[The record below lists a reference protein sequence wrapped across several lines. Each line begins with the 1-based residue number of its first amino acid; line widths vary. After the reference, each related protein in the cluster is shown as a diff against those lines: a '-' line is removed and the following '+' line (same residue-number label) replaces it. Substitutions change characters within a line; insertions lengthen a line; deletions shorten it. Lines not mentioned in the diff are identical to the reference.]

1 MSSKNGISLDFEK
14 RFEEQQDIKG
24 RLFRTLHVM
33 YRGHYLKLFVS
44 FIFFLLKHSP
54 VWILPI
60 VTANLINFASD
71 PSSYDVRYLWMN
83 IIVLTI
89 VIIQNLP
96 SQILHISFMSKA
108 IRHVEAGLR
117 STLIRKLQH
126 LSISFHSELRSGK
139 LQAKVLR
146 DVEMIEIMSKQTMM
160 GVLPA
165 FMNVIVA
172 IAVTANRSW
181 TVTSFFLVA
190 IPISIL
196 IVYFFRGKLT
206 KRNREFREQVE
217 EMSGQVAET
226 VEMIPVTRAHGLE
239 KVEINKVDSLL
250 HHVRGKG
257 YRLDI
262 TEAFFGASNWVAF
275 QLFQVLCLLFTV
287 YLAYQGQIPI
297 GDVVLYQ
304 TYFTQILMSI
314 SGVINIYPQLAKGFE
329 SVHSISEILFAK
341 ETQEYQGRAKLKQ
354 LDGKVDFDHVYFKY
368 RDSDKHVLTDFQLE
382 VKPGETIAFVGES
395 GAGKSTILNLVTG
408 FYRPS
413 NGRILIDDVVMD
425 DLSMRSFR
433 KKIAVVP
440 QNTILFSGSI
450 RENITYGLAEVTEEE
465 VQQAVQMANLQDII
479 DELPDGLE
487 TKIGEHGDRMS
498 GGQRQRIAI
507 ARAFIRKPQMVILDE
522 ATSALDNVSEKL
534 IQDAMQE
541 LIKGKTTFIVAHR
554 LSTIRDAD
562 RIVVM
567 KNGQCVEMGTYD
579 ELVEKQGEFYQIK
592 MASEAVQT
600 S

>member
-1 MSSKNGISLDFEK
+1 MSSKKGISLDFEK

-592 MASEAVQT
+592 MASEAVQI

>member
-1 MSSKNGISLDFEK
+1 MSDEKGISLDFEK

-24 RLFRTLHVM
+24 KTFRTLHM
-33 YRGHYLKLFVS
+33 FYRGHYIKLFIS

-60 VTANLINFASD
+60 VTANLINFAAEPGKHEMS
-71 PSSYDVRYLWMN
+71 VLWIN
-83 IIVLTI
+83 VIVLTV

-96 SQILHISFMSKA
+96 SQMLHIGFMSKA

-117 STLIRKLQH
+117 STLVRKLQH
-126 LSISFHSELRSGK
+126 LSISYHGELRSGK

-172 IAVTANRSW
+172 IAVTASRSW
-181 TVTSFFLVA
+181 TVVSFFIVA

-196 IVYFFRGKLT
+196 IVYFFKGKLNS
-206 KRNREFREQVE
+206 RNREFRHEVE

-239 KVEINKVDSLL
+239 QVEINKVDSLL
-250 HHVRGKG
+250 HNVRGKG

-262 TEAFFGASNWVAF
+262 TEAFFGASNWVSF

-287 YLAYQGQIPI
+287 YLAYNGSIPI

-329 SVHSISEILFAK
+329 SVHSVSEILFAK
-341 ETQEYQGRAKLKQ
+341 ETQEYQGKTKLRDFRGEVAFEQ
-354 LDGKVDFDHVYFKY
+354 VDFRYKDTA
-368 RDSDKHVLTDFQLE
+368 KHVLSDFNLQ
-382 VKPGETIAFVGES
+382 VKPGECIAFVGES
-395 GAGKSTILNLVTG
+395 GAGKSTILNLITG
-408 FYRPS
+408 FYRPT
-413 NGRILIDDVVMD
+413 NGRIIIDDIPMD
-425 DLSMRSFR
+425 DLSMVKYRR
-433 KKIAVVP
+433 KLAVVP

-450 RENITYGLAEVTEEE
+450 RENIAYGLAEVTEEQL
-465 VQQAVQMANLQDII
+465 QQAVEMANLRDII
-479 DELPDGLE
+479 ADLPEGLD

-507 ARAFIRKPQMVILDE
+507 ARAFIRNPQMIILDE
-522 ATSALDNVSEKL
+522 ATSALDNISEKL
-534 IQDAMQE
+534 IQDSMKE
-541 LIKGKTTFIVAHR
+541 LIKGRTTFIVAHR

-567 KNGQCVEMGTYD
+567 KNGECVEVGTYE
-579 ELVEKQGEFYQIK
+579 ELLANRGEFYRMK
-592 MASEAVQT
+592 SASEAV

>member
-341 ETQEYQGRAKLKQ
+341 ETQEYQGKTKLKQ

-567 KNGQCVEMGTYD
+567 KNGQCIEMGTYD

-592 MASEAVQT
+592 MASEAVQI

>member
-1 MSSKNGISLDFEK
+1 MSEKKGISLDFEK

-33 YRGHYLKLFVS
+33 YRGHYMKLFIS
-44 FIFFLLKHSP
+44 FIFFMLKHSP

-60 VTANLINFASD
+60 VTANLINFASEPD
-71 PSSYDVRYLWMN
+71 QYDMRYLWTN
-83 IIVLTI
+83 IIVLSI

-165 FMNVIVA
+165 LMNVIVA
-172 IAVTANRSW
+172 IAVTASRSW
-181 TVTSFFLVA
+181 TVTTFFMVA
-190 IPISIL
+190 LPISII

-257 YRLDI
+257 YKLDI

-341 ETQEYQGRAKLKQ
+341 ETQEYQGKTKIKELRGEVA
-354 LDGKVDFDHVYFKY
+354 FDNVYFK
-368 RDSDKHVLTDFQLE
+368 R
-382 VKPGETIAFVGES
+382 
-395 GAGKSTILNLVTG
+395 
-408 FYRPS
+408 
-413 NGRILIDDVVMD
+413 
-425 DLSMRSFR
+425 
-433 KKIAVVP
+433 
-440 QNTILFSGSI
+440 
-450 RENITYGLAEVTEEE
+450 
-465 VQQAVQMANLQDII
+465 
-479 DELPDGLE
+479 
-487 TKIGEHGDRMS
+487 
-498 GGQRQRIAI
+498 
-507 ARAFIRKPQMVILDE
+507 
-522 ATSALDNVSEKL
+522 
-534 IQDAMQE
+534 
-541 LIKGKTTFIVAHR
+541 
-554 LSTIRDAD
+554 
-562 RIVVM
+562 
-567 KNGQCVEMGTYD
+567 
-579 ELVEKQGEFYQIK
+579 
-592 MASEAVQT
+592 
-600 S
+600 

>member
-1 MSSKNGISLDFEK
+1 VSSKNGISLDFEK

-341 ETQEYQGRAKLKQ
+341 ETQEYQGKTKLKQ

-382 VKPGETIAFVGES
+382 VQPGETIAFVGES

-413 NGRILIDDVVMD
+413 NGRILIDDIVMD

-592 MASEAVQT
+592 MASEAVQI

>member
-1 MSSKNGISLDFEK
+1 M
-14 RFEEQQDIKG
+14 
-24 RLFRTLHVM
+24 FRTLHVM

-71 PSSYDVRYLWMN
+71 PSSYDVRYLWVN

-89 VIIQNLP
+89 VIMQNLP

-341 ETQEYQGRAKLKQ
+341 ETQEYQGRTKLKK

-368 RDSDKHVLTDFQLE
+368 RDSDKHVLTDFQLD

-450 RENITYGLAEVTEEE
+450 RDNVTYGLAEVTEEE

-579 ELVEKQGEFYQIK
+579 ELVEKKGEFYQIK
-592 MASEAVQT
+592 MASDAVQI

>member
-1 MSSKNGISLDFEK
+1 MSKDKGISLDFEK
-14 RFEEQQDIKG
+14 RFEEQQEIKG
-24 RLFRTLHVM
+24 RLFRTMQVM
-33 YRGHYLKLFVS
+33 YRGHYMRLFIS

-60 VTANLINFASD
+60 VTANLINFAANPDEYEMSA
-71 PSSYDVRYLWMN
+71 LWLN
-83 IIVLTI
+83 ISILTI

-96 SQILHISFMSKA
+96 SQMLHISFMSKA
-108 IRHVEAGLR
+108 IRHVEASLR

-126 LSISFHSELRSGK
+126 LSISFHGELRSGK

-146 DVEMIEIMSKQTMM
+146 DVEMIEIMSKQTML

-172 IAVTANRSW
+172 IVVTANRSW

-190 IPISIL
+190 IPISIV
-196 IVYFFRGKLT
+196 IVYFFRGKLN

-239 KVEINKVDSLL
+239 KVEINKMDTLL

-257 YRLDI
+257 YKLDI
-262 TEAFFGASNWVAF
+262 TEAFFGASNWVVF

-287 YLAYQGQIPI
+287 YLAYLGRIPI

-341 ETQEYQGRAKLKQ
+341 ETQEYQGKTKLKQ
-354 LDGKVDFDHVYFKY
+354 LSGEVKFEHVYFMY
-368 RDSDKHVLTDFQLE
+368 RDSNKHVLTNFDLK

-408 FYRPS
+408 FYRPTS
-413 NGRILIDDVVMD
+413 GRVLIDDLPMD
-425 DLSMRSFR
+425 DVSMRSFR

-450 RENITYGLAEVTEEE
+450 RENITYGLAEVSEHE
-465 VQQAVQMANLQDII
+465 VQQAIRMANLSDII
-479 DELPDGLE
+479 KELPDGLE
-487 TKIGEHGDRMS
+487 TKIGEHGDRLS

-507 ARAFIRKPQMVILDE
+507 ARAFIRNPQMVILDE

-534 IQDAMQE
+534 IQDAMKE

-554 LSTIRDAD
+554 LSTIQDAD

-567 KNGQCVEMGTYD
+567 KNGNCVEMGTYKQ
-579 ELVEKQGEFYQIK
+579 LVQQRGEFYNMK
-592 MASEAVQT
+592 MASEAVR
-600 S
+600 SS

>member
-1 MSSKNGISLDFEK
+1 MSNHNGISLDFEK

-71 PSSYDVRYLWMN
+71 SSAYDVRYLWMN

-126 LSISFHSELRSGK
+126 LSISFHGELRSGK

-165 FMNVIVA
+165 IMNVIVA

-206 KRNREFREQVE
+206 RRNREFREQVE

-341 ETQEYQGRAKLKQ
+341 ETQEYQGRTKLKK

-368 RDSDKHVLTDFQLE
+368 RDSDKHVLTDFQLD

-413 NGRILIDDVVMD
+413 NGRILIDDLPMD
-425 DLSMRSFR
+425 DWSMRSFR
-433 KKIAVVP
+433 KMIAVVP

-450 RENITYGLAEVTEEE
+450 RDNITYGLAEVTEEE
-465 VQQAVQMANLQDII
+465 VQQAVKMANLQDII
-479 DELPDGLE
+479 NELPDGLE

-534 IQDAMQE
+534 IQDAMKE

-579 ELVEKQGEFYQIK
+579 ELVKKQGEFYQIK
-592 MASEAVQT
+592 MASEAVQI